1 MLSKRCINIYDLLS
15 LDFALLISVH
25 LSTFGTRILR
35 PYATEVE
42 RLKDL
47 SRSLNYAEDS
57 SSENETTTHRSYRRL
72 PRVIPLEPELPNAQ
86 QNQHSRTQGSNSS
99 SNVIIV
105 SGEKLQPVN
114 WKRTKHK
121 RRRNHSLNSQ
131 RTHLMNADHRDRAS
145 SPIHTTER
153 GVASSTVNST
163 TGIDKHVRKD
173 QNDATKMSICTLVP
187 SPSRTLDVERVTE
200 GTTPMQHSTTPTF
213 IQIERDDT
221 VYSERHHSTELPNID
236 YSTQIGIESRP
247 FRSLGSEHL
256 NTSDEDQ
263 HALITHSS
271 TFDNFSNSE
280 ALSHPIL
287 AHFLPIKEGTQDKKE
302 RPLSADRSVL
312 SPDTSGTFSV
322 FLSGRSVS
330 ETFGFPKGRRRVTT
344 NLIVHKIYPKPDY
357 LRHRTMRGKSV
368 PCTASPTRLATP
380 VLPVDGKPWTDC
392 FLTQPLT
399 ESELPENKAIS
410 VSDKFGSL
418 NTHILRVTFRLHD
431 FNVIPGGPW
440 RGIIYLIIKKTIII
454 SEIVIKIEKLLKFS
468 SHNGK
473 KDFEKLEEFT
483 FTCLSSDSTKQRR
496 EPPQK
501 FHYGLNEF
509 RQSATAPVNLNEPC
523 YFPYYGPAEFKCGH
537 YAIPCIV
544 PIGAK
549 LHPSFSL
556 EPIANTSNLA
566 ELSHSYR
573 IYATLQCSADIS
585 TAIKE
590 ITTGK
595 LALKVL
601 SCGPLPQEL
610 ENGEV
615 VPALLQTFSL
625 PGVNLAIQ
633 TESLTV
639 QNGDTVRF
647 HLFADQLGVIRRV
660 RGFLLQI
667 LNTPSLDTSDQEASY
682 KAKDLPADV
691 LIRDQTDWMPLTT
704 DFVMPFSLEAETIA
718 TNQIKRF
725 DQSQQCPFQEFCAN
739 GGDQTS
745 LQSKEAHCHSPS
757 MSREERKAG
766 CVVVLNVSKQSV
778 PHVHMEQVR
787 VTYYVRIL
795 IQLKNRTAC
804 YNVPISVVDTRVREY
819 KMEYLGNM
827 YELAERA
834 TMKLERDRPCI
845 A

>member
-1 MLSKRCINIYDLLS
+1 MRNDQITFKEAWCFAFQETLKRKTAKFKRPPS
-15 LDFALLISVH
+15 TIS
-25 LSTFGTRILR
+25 
-35 PYATEVE
+35 
-42 RLKDL
+42 
-47 SRSLNYAEDS
+47 
-57 SSENETTTHRSYRRL
+57 
-72 PRVIPLEPELPNAQ
+72 
-86 QNQHSRTQGSNSS
+86 
-99 SNVIIV
+99 
-105 SGEKLQPVN
+105 LQP
-114 WKRTKHK
+114 
-121 RRRNHSLNSQ
+121 
-131 RTHLMNADHRDRAS
+131 
-145 SPIHTTER
+145 
-153 GVASSTVNST
+153 
-163 TGIDKHVRKD
+163 
-173 QNDATKMSICTLVP
+173 
-187 SPSRTLDVERVTE
+187 
-200 GTTPMQHSTTPTF
+200 
-213 IQIERDDT
+213 IE
-221 VYSERHHSTELPNID
+221 ELAA
-236 YSTQIGIESRP
+236 Q
-247 FRSLGSEHL
+247 
-256 NTSDEDQ
+256 
-263 HALITHSS
+263 
-271 TFDNFSNSE
+271 
-280 ALSHPIL
+280 
-287 AHFLPIKEGTQDKKE
+287 
-302 RPLSADRSVL
+302 
-312 SPDTSGTFSV
+312 
-322 FLSGRSVS
+322 
-330 ETFGFPKGRRRVTT
+330 FPKGRRRVTT
-344 NLIVHKIYPKPDY
+344 SLIVHKIYPKPDY

-368 PCTASPTRLATP
+368 PCTPSPTRLATP

-440 RGIIYLIIKKTIII
+440 RGIIYLIIRKTIVI

-509 RQSATAPVNLNEPC
+509 RQSATAAVNLNEPC
-523 YFPYYGPAEFKCGH
+523 YFPYYGPVEFKCGH

-544 PIGAK
+544 PVGAK

-585 TAIKE
+585 AAIKE

-610 ENGEV
+610 GNGEV

-625 PGVNLAIQ
+625 PGVKLAIQ

-647 HLFADQLGVIRRV
+647 HLFADQLGEIRRV

-667 LNTPSLDTSDQEASY
+667 VNTPSLDTSDQEASY

-691 LIRDQTDWMPLTT
+691 LIKDQTDWMPLTT

-718 TNQIKRF
+718 TDQIKRF

-766 CVVVLNVSKQSV
+766 CVVALNVPKQSV
-778 PHVHMEQVR
+778 PHIHMEQVR

-834 TMKLERDRPCI
+834 TMKLERDPLCI